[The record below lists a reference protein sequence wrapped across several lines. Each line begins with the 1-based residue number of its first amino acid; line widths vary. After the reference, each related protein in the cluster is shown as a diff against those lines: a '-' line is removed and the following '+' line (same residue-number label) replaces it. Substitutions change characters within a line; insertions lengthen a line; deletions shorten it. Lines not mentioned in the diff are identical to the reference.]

1 MIDHPCGE
9 GYRCEDTGPGSQ
21 YLVCREYVDGPNYG
35 ITNFDNFI
43 VSMLTVFQCITLE
56 VILSLMDSFFVT
68 ICSNYLIN
76 STYNVFLFLVGMD
89 RCIILVSGCN
99 GSNVAMGILCIISS
113 IGSIFRNESHSWCF
127 IRVTIYITQI

>member
-9 GYRCEDTGPGSQ
+9 GYKCEDTGPGSQ

-56 VILSLMDSFFVT
+56 VYLSLIDLK
-68 ICSNYLIN
+68 NYGNNLQPLYYLCNI
-76 STYNVFLFLVGMD
+76 FLLLLLGLD
-89 RCIILVSGCN
+89 RCVVLVSGCN
-99 GSNVAMGILCIISS
+99 GSNMAVGVLCIISS
-113 IGSIFRNESHSWCF
+113 IGSIFRNESNSWCF
-127 IRVTIYITQI
+127 IRVTVYITKI

>member
-56 VILSLMDSFFVT
+56 VILCSIDKLFVT
-68 ICSNYLIN
+68 IRSYQLRHLYYYFFTSARAGQMYCTGIRMQWEQH
-76 STYNVFLFLVGMD
+76 G
-89 RCIILVSGCN
+89 N
-99 GSNVAMGILCIISS
+99 GHTLY
-113 IGSIFRNESHSWCF
+113 H
-127 IRVTIYITQI
+127 